1 MTIAKTSI
9 LTATLLALGASILSI
24 GASTP
29 ADAKLHCKNVSARW
43 QVCGD
48 GKPFTKF
55 VVGVGIRFNK
65 QNANAIKSR

>member
-9 LTATLLALGASILSI
+9 LTAMLLALGVSTLAI

-29 ADAKLHCKNVSARW
+29 ADAKLHCKDVSARW

-48 GKPFTKF
+48 AKPFTKF